1 MAVGIVGRQ
10 YGHQKWYVISRGTV
24 GIKVLL
30 NSEGQKAS
38 GSCTDGSAGGEFVIT
53 VINAQ

>member
-10 YGHQKWYVISRGTV
+10 YGHQKWYVISKGTV